1 MWNRKAGGIM
11 RSLGRDRQKIWFVT
25 VTEEKVGIDTVQ
37 EYGKPI
43 MKKMTVSSGT
53 GQPGQVSAGLV
64 VDYDREITSYD
75 KTLRGVIREGDAVF
89 IDVEPQLNNDGTLTM
104 GDDGYTPVT
113 PPDYRISA
121 IFSTQKG
128 DVDVF
133 GIKKIGGNQ

>member
-1 MWNRKAGGIM
+1 M
-11 RSLGRDRQKIWFVT
+11 RSRSRDRQKIYFVT
-25 VTEEKVGIDTVQ
+25 VTEKKIGIDTVY
-37 EYGKPI
+37 EYNDPVI
-43 MKKMTVSSGT
+43 EKKMSVSSGT

-64 VDYDREITSYD
+64 VDYDREIISYD
-75 KTLRGVIREGDAVF
+75 KSLRGVIREGDAVF
-89 IDVEPQLNNDGTLTM
+89 VDVEPKLNDDGTLTM

>member
-1 MWNRKAGGIM
+1 M
-11 RSLGRDRQKIWFVT
+11 RSRIIDRQKIWFVT
-25 VTEEKVGIDTVQ
+25 ITEKKVGIDTVQ
-37 EYGKPI
+37 EYNDPVI
-43 MKKMTVSSGT
+43 EKKMAVSSGT

-89 IDVEPQLNNDGTLTM
+89 VDVEPQLNDDGTLTM
-104 GDDGYTPVT
+104 GEDGYTPVT

-128 DVDVF
+128 KVDVY
-133 GIKKIGGNQ
+133 GIKKVGAVQ

>member
-1 MWNRKAGGIM
+1 M
-11 RSLGRDRQKIWFVT
+11 RSMLRDRQAIYFSI
-25 VTEEKVGIDTVQ
+25 VTEKKVGIDTVQ

-43 MKKMTVSSGT
+43 MKKMAVSSGT

-75 KTLRGVIREGDAVF
+75 KSLRGVIREGDAVF
-89 IDVEPQLNNDGTLTM
+89 VDVEPQLNEDGTLTM

-133 GIKKIGGNQ
+133 GIKKVGAVQ

>member
-1 MWNRKAGGIM
+1 M
-11 RSLGRDRQKIWFVT
+11 RSMLRDRQAIYFSI
-25 VTEEKVGIDTVQ
+25 VTEKKVGIDTVQ

-43 MKKMTVSSGT
+43 MKKMSVSSGT

-89 IDVEPQLNNDGTLTM
+89 VDVEPQLNDDGTLTM
-104 GDDGYTPVT
+104 GDDGYTPIT

-128 DVDVF
+128 DVDIL
-133 GIKKIGGNQ
+133 GIKKEGGD

>member
-1 MWNRKAGGIM
+1 M
-11 RSLGRDRQKIWFVT
+11 RSMLRDRQAIYFSI
-25 VTEEKVGIDTVQ
+25 VTEKKVGIDTVQ

-43 MKKMTVSSGT
+43 MKKMSVSPGT

-89 IDVEPQLNNDGTLTM
+89 VDVEPQLNDDGTLTM

-133 GIKKIGGNQ
+133 GIKRIGGNVNG

>member
-1 MWNRKAGGIM
+1 M
-11 RSLGRDRQKIWFVT
+11 LRDRQAIYFST
-25 VTEEKVGIDTVQ
+25 VTEKKVGIDTVQ
-37 EYGKPI
+37 EYGNPI
-43 MKKMTVSSGT
+43 MRRLAVSSGT

-89 IDVEPQLNNDGTLTM
+89 VDVEPKLNEDGTLTM

-133 GIKKIGGNQ
+133 GIKKVGAVQ

>member
-1 MWNRKAGGIM
+1 M
-11 RSLGRDRQKIWFVT
+11 RSRSRDRQKIWFSN
-25 VTEEKVGIDTVQ
+25 VTEKKVGLDTVQ

-43 MKKMTVSSGT
+43 MKKMAISSGT

-89 IDVEPQLNNDGTLTM
+89 VDAEPQLNEDGTLAM

-133 GIKKIGGNQ
+133 GIKKVGAVQ

>member
-1 MWNRKAGGIM
+1 M
-11 RSLGRDRQKIWFVT
+11 RSRGRDRQKIWFVT
-25 VTEEKVGIDTVQ
+25 VTEKKVGIDTVQ

-43 MKKMTVSSGT
+43 MRRLAVSSGT

-75 KTLRGVIREGDAVF
+75 KALRGAIREGDAVF
-89 IDVEPQLNNDGTLTM
+89 VDVEPQLNEDGTLTM
-104 GDDGYTPVT
+104 GEDKYTPVT

-133 GIKKIGGNQ
+133 GIKKVGAVK

>member
-1 MWNRKAGGIM
+1 M
-11 RSLGRDRQKIWFVT
+11 RSMLRDRQAIYFST
-25 VTEEKVGIDTVQ
+25 VTEKKAGIDTVQ

-43 MKKMTVSSGT
+43 MKKMSVSSGT
-53 GQPGQVSAGLV
+53 GQPGQISAGLV

-75 KTLRGVIREGDAVF
+75 KSLRGVIREGDAVF
-89 IDVEPQLNNDGTLTM
+89 VDVKPQLNEDGTLTM
-104 GDDGYTPVT
+104 GEDGYTPIT

-133 GIKKIGGNQ
+133 GIKKVGAVQ

>member
-1 MWNRKAGGIM
+1 M
-11 RSLGRDRQKIWFVT
+11 RSMLRDRQAIYFSI
-25 VTEEKVGIDTVQ
+25 VTEKKVGIDTVQ

-43 MKKMTVSSGT
+43 MKKMAVSSGT

-75 KTLRGVIREGDAVF
+75 KSLRGVIQEGDAVF
-89 IDVEPQLNNDGTLTM
+89 VDVEPKLNEDGTLTM
-104 GDDGYTPVT
+104 DEDGYTPVT

-133 GIKKIGGNQ
+133 GIKKVGAVQ

>member
-1 MWNRKAGGIM
+1 M
-11 RSLGRDRQKIWFVT
+11 RSRSRDRQKIYFVT
-25 VTEEKVGIDTVQ
+25 VTEKKVGLDTVQ

-43 MKKMTVSSGT
+43 MKKMAVSSGT

-89 IDVEPQLNNDGTLTM
+89 IDVEPQLNDDGTLTM
-104 GDDGYTPVT
+104 GEDGYTPVT

-121 IFSTQKG
+121 IFKTQKG
-128 DVDVF
+128 SVDVY
-133 GIKKIGGNQ
+133 GIKKVGGNA

>member
-1 MWNRKAGGIM
+1 M
-11 RSLGRDRQKIWFVT
+11 RSRGRDRQKVWFVT
-25 VTEEKVGIDTVQ
+25 VNEKKVGIDTVL
-37 EYGKPI
+37 EYNDPVI
-43 MKKMTVSSGT
+43 EKKMAVSSGT
-53 GQPGQVSAGLV
+53 NMPGQVSAGLV

-89 IDVEPQLNNDGTLTM
+89 IDVEPQLNDDGTLTI

-133 GIKKIGGNQ
+133 GIKKVGAAQ

>member
-1 MWNRKAGGIM
+1 M
-11 RSLGRDRQKIWFVT
+11 RSRGRDRQRIWFVT
-25 VTEEKVGIDTVQ
+25 VTEKKVGIDTAQ
-37 EYGKPI
+37 EYNDPVIK
-43 MKKMTVSSGT
+43 KKMSVSSGT

-75 KTLRGVIREGDAVF
+75 KSLRGVIREGDAVF
-89 IDVEPQLNNDGTLTM
+89 VDVEPQLNDDGTLTM
-104 GDDGYTPVT
+104 GEDGYTPVT

-133 GIKKIGGNQ
+133 GIKRVGGNTNG

>member
-1 MWNRKAGGIM
+1 M

-43 MKKMTVSSGT
+43 MKKMAVSSGT
-53 GQPGQVSAGLV
+53 NMPGQVSAGLV

-75 KTLRGVIREGDAVF
+75 KSLRGVIREGDALYV
-89 IDVEPQLNNDGTLTM
+89 DVEPQLNEDGTLTM
-104 GDDGYTPVT
+104 GEDGYTPVM

-128 DVDVF
+128 GVDVF
-133 GIKKIGGNQ
+133 GIKKVGAVQ

>member
-1 MWNRKAGGIM
+1 M
-11 RSLGRDRQKIWFVT
+11 RSMLRDRQAIYFSA
-25 VTEEKVGIDTVQ
+25 VTEKKAGIDTVQ

-43 MKKMTVSSGT
+43 MKRLAVSSGT

-75 KTLRGVIREGDAVF
+75 KTLRGIIREGDALYV
-89 IDVEPQLNNDGTLTM
+89 DVEPQLNEDGTLTM
-104 GDDGYTPVT
+104 GEDGYTPIT

-128 DVDVF
+128 NVDVY
-133 GIKKIGGNQ
+133 GIKKVGAVQ

>member
-1 MWNRKAGGIM
+1 M
-11 RSLGRDRQKIWFVT
+11 RSRVRDRQKIYFVT
-25 VTEEKVGIDTVQ
+25 VTEKKVGIDTVQ
-37 EYGKPI
+37 EYGKTI
-43 MKKMTVSSGT
+43 MKKMAVSSGT

-64 VDYDREITSYD
+64 VDYDREIISYD

-89 IDVEPQLNNDGTLTM
+89 IDVEPKMNEDGTLAM
-104 GDDGYTPVT
+104 GEDGYTPVT

-133 GIKKIGGNQ
+133 GIKKVGGYSSVQTQK

>member
-1 MWNRKAGGIM
+1 M
-11 RSLGRDRQKIWFVT
+11 RSRLRDRQKIWFVT
-25 VTEEKVGIDTVQ
+25 VTEKKVGIDTIY
-37 EYGKPI
+37 EYNDPVIK
-43 MKKMTVSSGT
+43 KKMSVSSGT

-89 IDVEPQLNNDGTLTM
+89 VDVEPQLNDDGTLTM
-104 GDDGYTPVT
+104 GEDGYTPVT
-113 PPDYRISA
+113 SPDYRISA

-133 GIKKIGGNQ
+133 GIKKVGAVQ

>member
-1 MWNRKAGGIM
+1 M
-11 RSLGRDRQKIWFVT
+11 RSRVRDRQKVWFVT
-25 VTEEKVGIDTVQ
+25 VTEKKVGIDTIY
-37 EYGKPI
+37 EYNDPVIK
-43 MKKMTVSSGT
+43 KKMSVSSGT

-75 KTLRGVIREGDAVF
+75 KSLRGVIREGDAVF
-89 IDVEPQLNNDGTLTM
+89 IDVEPQLNDDGTLAM

-133 GIKKIGGNQ
+133 GIKKVGAVQ

>member
-1 MWNRKAGGIM
+1 M
-11 RSLGRDRQKIWFVT
+11 RSRARDRKKIWFVT
-25 VTEEKVGIDTVQ
+25 VTEKKLGIDTVQ

-43 MKKMTVSSGT
+43 MKKMAISSGT

-89 IDVEPQLNNDGTLTM
+89 IDVEPQLNDDGTLAM
-104 GDDGYTPVT
+104 GDDGYTPIT

>member
-1 MWNRKAGGIM
+1 M
-11 RSLGRDRQKIWFVT
+11 RSRGRDRQKIWFVT
-25 VTEEKVGIDTVQ
+25 VTDKKVGIDTVQ
-37 EYGKPI
+37 EYNDPVVE
-43 MKKMTVSSGT
+43 KKMVVSSGT

-75 KTLRGVIREGDAVF
+75 KTLRGVMREGDAVF
-89 IDVEPQLNNDGTLTM
+89 VDVEPQLNDDGTLTM

-133 GIKKIGGNQ
+133 GIKKVGAVQ